1 MTSFAEAMRVTR
13 VGAVILA
20 LAAATGL
27 HAQGQEDSARRRLES
42 GRAFLQSQNY
52 GEALKDFQVVL
63 QSYPT
68 SSVADDA
75 LLEIAAYYLDVA
87 KDVRNAD
94 ANADALLKQYPDS
107 DSAPMALVLKGRIAL
122 AAGLAPEQ
130 VNAAIAS
137 FDRVPRLYEGTAAVP
152 AALYYSGEAARLGGR
167 RDDAIERFNRLTTQY
182 PRSSWT
188 SKALL
193 GSASAL
199 VAAAQPLRALEQLER
214 ARLQFPSSREA
225 ATALEWNTILY
236 RLYVRAPAQPAYGFS
251 TGIGGPA
258 GRFRDVGD
266 IAVDRQ
272 NNLLVAAKTG
282 VTVLDAK
289 GGVVRSIAAPE
300 PRAVFFD
307 LAGHALTIHDE
318 GGLREEGK
326 PGVVLATTTS
336 DGKLKPLKL
345 AAGVTTSQGDVLVAD
360 RDLKVVLRFSS
371 DGKPKGEFV
380 RQVIARRLAI
390 GDLDDVA
397 ALDTDAKT
405 ITLLNRDGK
414 IVTRIPERGAG
425 YQFRQPVD
433 VKFDRLGH
441 LYVLDRSAVYVF
453 GLQGSRLITTFS
465 VPERAPGAFGTPESL
480 ALDSAARM
488 YVFDARTATVQVYQ

>member
-1 MTSFAEAMRVTR
+1 MTSFADIVRTTR
-13 VGAVILA
+13 WTAAIAA
-20 LAAATGL
+20 LAAVVTL
-27 HAQGQEDSARRRLES
+27 QAQGQEDSARRRLES

-63 QSYPT
+63 QTYPT

-75 LLEIAAYYLDVA
+75 LLEIATYYLDVA

-94 ANADALLKQYPDS
+94 VNADALLKQYADS
-107 DSAPMALVLKGRIAL
+107 DSAPMALVLKGRIAM
-122 AAGLAPEQ
+122 AAGLGQEQ
-130 VNAAIAS
+130 VNAAMAS

-152 AALYYSGEAARLGGR
+152 AALYYSGELARLTGR
-167 RDDAIERFNRLTTQY
+167 RDDAIDRFNRLTTQY
-182 PRSSWT
+182 PRSAWT
-188 SKALL
+188 PRALL

-199 VAAAQPLRALEQLER
+199 VAAAQPLRALDQLQR
-214 ARLQFPSSREA
+214 VRLQFPSSREA

-236 RLYVRAPAQPAYGFS
+236 RLYVRTPAQPAYGFS
-251 TGIGGPA
+251 AGIGGPA

-272 NNLLVAAKTG
+272 NHLLVAAKTG

-289 GGVVRSIAAPE
+289 GAVVRSIAVQE
-300 PRAVFFD
+300 PRAVLFD
-307 LAGHALTIHDE
+307 VAGRTLTIHDE
-318 GGLREEGK
+318 GGLQEEGK
-326 PGVVLATTTS
+326 PGVVLGTTTS

-360 RDLKVVLRFSS
+360 RDLKVVLRFTA
-371 DGKPKGEFV
+371 DGKPKGEFA
-380 RQVIARRLAI
+380 RQVAARRLAI
-390 GDLDDVA
+390 GELDEVA
-397 ALDTDAKT
+397 ALDTDSRT
-405 ITLLNRDGK
+405 ITLLSRDGK
-414 IVTRIPERGAG
+414 IVTKIPDRGTG

-441 LYVLDRSAVYVF
+441 LYVLDRSAVFVF
-453 GLQGSRLITTFS
+453 GQQGSRLLTTFS
-465 VPERAPGAFGTPESL
+465 VPERTPGAFGTPEML

-488 YVFDARTATVQVYQ
+488 YVFDARTDTVQVYQ